1 MSQKT
6 SSSKSKELKIITRH
20 VITIDDIKNDLRRI
34 KLLYI
39 INTIGGISEKALQHL
54 IYYMKDLE
62 YDLGYDFIVLGT
74 TPSSKMLHNDIVA
87 LLYVGLIETNP
98 RRKLVTTSL
107 GKEFLEKVKDSISDE
122 EKETIKKLIDDLRIK
137 IAPIDMEVELSYR
150 SARRRR
156 RRRFF

>member
-1 MSQKT
+1 MSQK
-6 SSSKSKELKIITRH
+6 SSSTKSKELKIITRH
-20 VITIDDIKNDLRRI
+20 VITLDDIKNDPRKI

-39 INTIGGISEKALQHL
+39 IDTVGGISEKALQHL
-54 IYYMKDLE
+54 IYYMKNSE
-62 YDLGYDFIVLGT
+62 YDLGYDFILLGN

-107 GKEFLEKVKDSISDE
+107 GKEFLEKVKDNIPED
-122 EKETIKKLIDDLRIK
+122 EKENIKKLIDDLRIK

-150 SARRRR
+150 AARRR

>member
-6 SSSKSKELKIITRH
+6 GSGKSKELKIVTRH
-20 VITIDDIKNDLRRI
+20 VITVDDIKNDPRKI

-62 YDLGYDFIVLGT
+62 FDLGYNFIVLGT

-98 RRKLVTTSL
+98 RRKLVATSL
-107 GKEFLEKVKDSISDE
+107 GKEFLEKTKDVITDD
-122 EKETIKKLIDDLRIK
+122 EKETIKKLIDELRIK

-150 SARRRR
+150 SKRR

>member
-1 MSQKT
+1 MSQK
-6 SSSKSKELKIITRH
+6 SSSTKSKELKIITRH
-20 VITIDDIKNDLRRI
+20 VITLDDIKNDPRKI

-39 INTIGGISEKALQHL
+39 IDTVGGISEKALQHL
-54 IYYMKDLE
+54 IYYMKNSE
-62 YDLGYDFIVLGT
+62 YDLGYDFILLGN

-107 GKEFLEKVKDSISDE
+107 GKEFLEKVKDNIPED
-122 EKETIKKLIDDLRIK
+122 EKENIKKLIDDLRIK
-137 IAPIDMEVELSYR
+137 IAHIDMEVELSYR
-150 SARRRR
+150 AARRR